1 MAVEIRVN
9 PSYIGLQSDSTCI
22 YKWSW
27 YVWDPN
33 SNTAYQAT
41 DKVRE
46 TIGTAPDTT
55 PLAISA
61 AVPTNTTIYNVQLV
75 VKENTIAEAVVCSS
89 TVQQVTVQPTE
100 CTGVCS

>member
-9 PSYIGLQSDSTCI
+9 PSYIGLQNDSDCI

-27 YVWDPN
+27 YVWDPS
-33 SNTAYQAT
+33 SNASYLPT

-46 TIGTAPDTT
+46 TIGTSPDTP
-55 PLAISA
+55 PLAIST
-61 AVPTNTTIYNVQLV
+61 AVPTVATIYSVQLV
-75 VKENTIAEAVVCSS
+75 VKDNTTDAVVCSS

>member
-9 PSYIGLQSDSTCI
+9 PSYIGLQNNSDCV

-33 SNTAYQAT
+33 TTTAYQAT

-46 TIGTAPDTT
+46 TTGATPDTT
-55 PLAISA
+55 PL
-61 AVPTNTTIYNVQLV
+61 TIIHKYF
-75 VKENTIAEAVVCSS
+75 KEFQTFSNMI
-89 TVQQVTVQPTE
+89 QI
-100 CTGVCS
+100 

>member
-27 YVWDPN
+27 YVWDP
-33 SNTAYQAT
+33 SATTAYQTT

-55 PLAISA
+55 PLAVAGSA
-61 AVPTNTTIYNVQLV
+61 PVVATIYNVQLV
-75 VKENTIAEAVVCSS
+75 VKENTIAEPVICSS

>member
-9 PSYIGLQSDSTCI
+9 PSYIGLQGDPNCT

-33 SNTAYQAT
+33 ANTAYLST

-46 TIGTAPDTT
+46 TTGTTPDISPLTISTTAPSST
-55 PLAISA
+55 A
-61 AVPTNTTIYNVQLV
+61 IYNVQLV
-75 VKENTIAEAVVCSS
+75 VKDSATDTIVCYS

-100 CTGVCS
+100 CTGICS

>member
-9 PSYIGLQSDSTCI
+9 PSYIGLQSDSDCT

-33 SNTAYQAT
+33 ANAAYVTT

-46 TIGTAPDTT
+46 TTGTTPDTT
-55 PLAISA
+55 PLTIISSA
-61 AVPTNTTIYNVQLV
+61 PVVATIYNVQLV
-75 VKENTIAEAVVCSS
+75 VRDNTTEAIVCSS
-89 TVQQVTVQPTE
+89 TIQEVTVQPTD
-100 CTGVCS
+100 CDGVCS

>member
-9 PSYIGLQSDSTCI
+9 PSYIGLQNDSECV

-33 SNTAYQAT
+33 VNTAFQAS

-46 TIGTAPDTT
+46 TIGTTPDTT
-55 PLAISA
+55 PLTIVSSSP
-61 AVPTNTTIYNVQLV
+61 AVVTIYNVQLV
-75 VKENTIAEAVVCSS
+75 VEDNATEAVVCSS
-89 TVQQVTVQPTE
+89 TIQEVTVHPTDSD
-100 CTGVCS
+100 GVCS

>member
-9 PSYIGLQSDSTCI
+9 PSYIGLQNDLDCT

-27 YVWDPN
+27 YVWDP
-33 SNTAYQAT
+33 SVNTIYQST

-46 TIGTAPDTT
+46 TIGTSPDTA

-61 AVPTNTTIYNVQLV
+61 AVPIVATIYNVQLV
-75 VKENTIAEAVVCSS
+75 VKENTTAEAVVCSS
-89 TVQQVTVQPTE
+89 TVQQVTVQPSE
-100 CTGVCS
+100 CTGVCN